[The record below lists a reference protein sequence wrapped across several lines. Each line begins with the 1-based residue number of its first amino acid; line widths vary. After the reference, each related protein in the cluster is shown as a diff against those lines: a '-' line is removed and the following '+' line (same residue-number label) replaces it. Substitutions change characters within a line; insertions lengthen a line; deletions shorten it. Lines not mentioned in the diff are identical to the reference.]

1 MILLRGFLSVLLSW
15 LFAGMALTG
24 KETEPRNKIQV
35 DFDAHPDGAYE
46 MRIFRRDWENAFLGK
61 FHQRA
66 FIVVEPKGKSLR
78 ISYPKGSL
86 GPNEGGGVFRER
98 LAPSESYRLSY
109 RVLFEKGFDF
119 RLGGKLPGLGGGKA
133 NTGGD
138 KPTGDGWSARYMWA
152 EGGTLGLYLYHL
164 DQKTNYGERIE
175 LKAKAAHGKWINLS
189 QTVQVNA
196 PGKADGRI
204 QVWIGDQLALDRK
217 GLRLRGKVKPEIAL
231 VDQFLFS
238 TFHGGSTRKWAPT
251 RDSHAR
257 FDDFLIQPLFSK

>member
-1 MILLRGFLSVLLSW
+1 MILLRGFLSVLLPW

-66 FIVVEPKGKSLR
+66 SIVAESKGKSLR
-78 ISYPKGSL
+78 VAYPRGAL
-86 GPNEGGGVFRER
+86 GPNEGGGHFRER
-98 LAPSESYRLSY
+98 LAPRRTYRLSY
-109 RVLFEKGFDF
+109 RVLFEEGFDF
-119 RLGGKLPGLGGGKA
+119 RRGGKLPGLGGGKA
-133 NTGGD
+133 NTGGR
-138 KPTGDGWSARYMWA
+138 KPTGDGWSARYMWGEA
-152 EGGTLGLYLYHL
+152 GKLDLYLYHL

-175 LKAKAAHGKWINLS
+175 LKAKAVLGQWLKLS

-204 QVWIGDQLALDRK
+204 QVWVDEKLALDRK
-217 GLRLRGKVKPEIAL
+217 KLRLRGKVGPQVAL

-238 TFHGGSTRKWAPT
+238 TFHGGSTKDWAPT
-251 RDSHAR
+251 RTSHAR
-257 FDDFLIQPLFSK
+257 FDDFLIMPLP